1 QKEQKITEKPKEGK
15 EKEEREPV
23 KKEIREETIKS
34 IEYRLKVPPTKIS
47 DVVKLVYFLKGKF
60 SSFEIEVSLKA
71 SDGELSKSEL
81 EDKVKEALRQS
92 GIAVEEEKAE

>member
-1 QKEQKITEKPKEGK
+1 M
-15 EKEEREPV
+15 
-23 KKEIREETIKS
+23 
-34 IEYRLKVPPTKIS
+34 
-47 DVVKLVYFLKGKF
+47 VKLVYFLKGKF

-92 GIAVEEEKAE
+92 GIAVEEEKVE